1 MIDVFCEF
9 FDGFDLY
16 FFVLIDWLYEF
27 FVIGD
32 FYFDFGVRLIID
44 DFLVYKWFVVYGEI
58 LDFISVNFVVLYI
71 F

>member
-1 MIDVFCEF
+1 MIEVFCEF

-44 DFLVYKWFVVYGEI
+44 DFLVYKWFVVYG
-58 LDFISVNFVVLYI
+58 VNFGFYKC
-71 F
+71 